1 MALLKLAPCFKDYLW
16 GGRRLV
22 EEYNKQYSGEILAE
36 SWELSCH
43 PDGPSVI
50 INANQGLKRV

>member
-22 EEYNKQYSGEILAE
+22 EMSQMRTAIYHYNTKR
-36 SWELSCH
+36 
-43 PDGPSVI
+43 I
-50 INANQGLKRV
+50 IPKL

>member
-50 INANQGLKRV
+50 NVY